1 MYMLYVEKIPDLALG
16 KNELEK
22 SSTVPIATFT
32 GRLERC
38 VYKLDTF
45 FVCRRVKPMMAE
57 MNQSEN
63 LLVVAHQAVI
73 RCILAFLTNSEI
85 DKIPKTVVP
94 LHTLLKIT
102 FRNGKNNV
110 EYIHFE
116 VPTYED
122 EVKKVPKVLTPKNKA
137 SSGES
142 STKTVQKSGESEKA
156 APDSGD
162 SPSKKQKIGQL
173 TIPEK
178 QKYLI
183 SA

>member
-1 MYMLYVEKIPDLALG
+1 
-16 KNELEK
+16 
-22 SSTVPIATFT
+22 
-32 GRLERC
+32 
-38 VYKLDTF
+38 
-45 FVCRRVKPMMAE
+45 MAE
-57 MNQSEN
+57 MNRSEN

-116 VPTYED
+116 VPTHED
-122 EVKKVPKVLTPKNKA
+122 AVGEKAAAAARVLVPNNKKAVSAENIKSATQ
-137 SSGES
+137 
-142 STKTVQKSGESEKA
+142 TSGESEK
-156 APDSGD
+156 D
-162 SPSKKQKIGQL
+162 SPSKKQKFERMAGA
-173 TIPEK
+173 EK